1 MRTDDPII
9 LKRLE
14 QIEAACAGLRM
25 ACGFPELHAVT
36 SRQEG
41 RRAITIAQARTI
53 AVREWDNYPD
63 KTVLVDELVDRGLP
77 LPLAVRLIR
86 EMAHSRRTSKVAA
99 EWLAADSGA
108 TATPGQHTCEPCGTS
123 YPSHKHLLTHRAE
136 DHAGGTDPYNITQE
150 VA

>member
-1 MRTDDPII
+1 MRIDDPQV
-9 LKRLE
+9 LKVCESLEFAAATLRRLAGF
-14 QIEAACAGLRM
+14 AALN
-25 ACGFPELHAVT
+25 ETT

-53 AVREWDNYPD
+53 AEREWDNYPD
-63 KTVLVDELVDRGLP
+63 KGVLVDELVDRGLAQ
-77 LPLAVRLIR
+77 LTAEQLVA
-86 EMAHSRRTSKVAA
+86 EMIDKRKT
-99 EWLAADSGA
+99 GA
-108 TATPGQHTCEPCGTS
+108 TATPGQHLCEPCNTS